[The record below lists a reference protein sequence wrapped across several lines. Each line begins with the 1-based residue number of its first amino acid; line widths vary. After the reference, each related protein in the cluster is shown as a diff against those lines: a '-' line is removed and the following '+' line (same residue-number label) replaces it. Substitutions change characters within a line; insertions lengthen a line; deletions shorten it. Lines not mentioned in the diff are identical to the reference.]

1 MLTPLDIQNQ
11 TFNRVLRGYDPE
23 EVRAFLRQTAQ
34 AWSRLLEE
42 HQELRKKVDTLS
54 QEIARYREMESLL
67 QRTLLQAE
75 ESSRAL
81 IENAEKKA
89 QLIVHEAQQKA
100 EALLHSLQKEKESL
114 ESHIEQLKQR
124 RLELILEL
132 RTFLQ
137 MQLERL
143 DHLSRDNRMSS
154 PAPPPPAQ
162 APSPPPTLPSH
173 TPTPSDSWISKL
185 AEKL

>member
-11 TFNRVLRGYDPE
+11 TFNRALRGYDPE
-23 EVRAFLRQTAQ
+23 EVRSFLRQVAQ

-42 HQELRKKVDTLS
+42 QQELRKKVESLS
-54 QEIARYREMESLL
+54 QEITRYREMESLL

-81 IENAEKKA
+81 LENAEKKA
-89 QLIVHEAQQKA
+89 QLIIHDAQQKA
-100 EALLHSLQKEKESL
+100 ETILHNLQKEKESL

-143 DHLSRDNRMSS
+143 DHLSKDPKASAPAS
-154 PAPPPPAQ
+154 PAPSLSPASHPT
-162 APSPPPTLPSH
+162 APGSP
-173 TPTPSDSWISKL
+173 SWISKL

>member
-11 TFNRVLRGYDPE
+11 TFNRALRGYDPE
-23 EVRAFLRQTAQ
+23 EVRSFLRQVAQ

-42 HQELRKKVDTLS
+42 QQELRKKVESLS
-54 QEIARYREMESLL
+54 QEITRYREMESLL

-89 QLIVHEAQQKA
+89 QLIIHDAQQKA
-100 EALLHSLQKEKESL
+100 EAILHNLQKEKESL

-143 DHLSRDNRMSS
+143 DHLSKDLKASV
-154 PAPPPPAQ
+154 PPPP
-162 APSPPPTLPSH
+162 SPTSRPTSPHPP
-173 TPTPSDSWISKL
+173 SWISKL

>member
-11 TFNRVLRGYDPE
+11 TFNRALRGYDPE
-23 EVRAFLRQTAQ
+23 EVRSFLRQVAQ

-42 HQELRKKVDTLS
+42 QQELRKKVESLS
-54 QEIARYREMESLL
+54 QEITRYREMESLL

-81 IENAEKKA
+81 LENAEKKA
-89 QLIVHEAQQKA
+89 QLIIHDAQQKA
-100 EALLHSLQKEKESL
+100 EALLHNLQKEKESL

-143 DHLSRDNRMSS
+143 DHLSKEPKV
-154 PAPPPPAQ
+154 PASPPPA
-162 APSPPPTLPSH
+162 PSPSPASHPTAPGSL
-173 TPTPSDSWISKL
+173 SWISKL

>member
-11 TFNRVLRGYDPE
+11 TFNRALRGYDPE
-23 EVRAFLRQTAQ
+23 EVRSFLRQVAQ

-42 HQELRKKVDTLS
+42 QQELRKKVESLS
-54 QEIARYREMESLL
+54 QEITRYREMESLL

-81 IENAEKKA
+81 LENAEKKA
-89 QLIVHEAQQKA
+89 QLIIHDAQQKA
-100 EALLHSLQKEKESL
+100 ETILHNLQKEKESL

-143 DHLSRDNRMSS
+143 DHLSKEPKVPAS
-154 PAPPPPAQ
+154 PAPS
-162 APSPPPTLPSH
+162 PSPASHPTAPGS
-173 TPTPSDSWISKL
+173 PSWISKL

>member
-11 TFNRVLRGYDPE
+11 TFNRALRGYDPE
-23 EVRAFLRQTAQ
+23 EVRTFLRQVAQ
-34 AWSRLLEE
+34 AWSRILEDQ
-42 HQELRKKVDTLS
+42 QEFRKKVETLS

-100 EALLHSLQKEKESL
+100 EALLHGLQKEKEAL

-143 DHLSRDNRMSS
+143 DHLSREVKAAPVS
-154 PAPPPPAQ
+154 PVSILPAT
-162 APSPPPTLPSH
+162 PNSVPTPPPTSESP
-173 TPTPSDSWISKL
+173 SWINKL

>member
-11 TFNRVLRGYDPE
+11 TFNRALRGYDPE
-23 EVRAFLRQTAQ
+23 EVRSFLRQVAQ

-42 HQELRKKVDTLS
+42 QQELRKKVESLS
-54 QEIARYREMESLL
+54 QEITRYREMESLL

-81 IENAEKKA
+81 LENAEKKA
-89 QLIVHEAQQKA
+89 QLIIHDAQQKA
-100 EALLHSLQKEKESL
+100 ETILHNLQKEKESL
-114 ESHIEQLKQR
+114 EGHIEQLKQR

-143 DHLSRDNRMSS
+143 DHLSKDPKA
-154 PAPPPPAQ
+154 PAPPPSPLSPS
-162 APSPPPTLPSH
+162 PSPPSHPTAPGS
-173 TPTPSDSWISKL
+173 PSWISKL